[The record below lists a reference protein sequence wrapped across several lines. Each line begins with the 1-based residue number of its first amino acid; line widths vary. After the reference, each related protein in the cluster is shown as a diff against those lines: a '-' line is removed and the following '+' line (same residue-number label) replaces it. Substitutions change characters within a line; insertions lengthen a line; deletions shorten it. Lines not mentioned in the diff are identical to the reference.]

1 MEGGGGCYHAMS
13 SFLEA
18 DFVILGLS
26 PFTSYSY
33 LLPPPKKKNS
43 KLDYS
48 MVIALGGAVKRNLIP
63 GPPVDPCSR
72 HTDPQFYVSSSENIV
87 KMTPAVD

>member
-1 MEGGGGCYHAMS
+1 MEGGGGCYHVMS

-33 LLPPPKKKNS
+33 LLPAKKNS
-43 KLDYS
+43 KLYFS

-63 GPPVDPCSR
+63 GHPVDPCSR
-72 HTDPQFYVSSSENIV
+72 HTDPQFYVSSLENIV